1 MNLRGGIL
9 VAGHVWRALADVVR
23 SAAATAAA
31 ATAALLQLLQLL
43 VVLILLKLRRS
54 HPLHKYCPTEM
65 LIFVLSKCMYTRM
78 KVENHKII
86 SLLLSRKKTSIELLL
101 SGIFRLRTSFLLPQP
116 VAFLQ
121 LEVFQLGQQHNGI

>member
-23 SAAATAAA
+23 SAAA
-31 ATAALLQLLQLL
+31 ALLQLLQLL
-43 VVLILLKLRRS
+43 LVLLILLMLLKLRHS

-65 LIFVLSKCMYTRM
+65 LIFVVSKCMYTSM

-86 SLLLSRKKTSIELLL
+86 SLLLSRKKASIELLL

>member
-1 MNLRGGIL
+1 MLLIERSIRAFSLLLIQAWNLLLIE
-9 VAGHVWRALADVVR
+9 
-23 SAAATAAA
+23 
-31 ATAALLQLLQLL
+31 LQLLQLL
-43 VVLILLKLRRS
+43 LVLILRKLRHS

-65 LIFVLSKCMYTRM
+65 LIFVLSKCMYTRI

-121 LEVFQLGQQHNGI
+121 LEVFQLGQQYKGI